1 MGVDPQVVV
10 GDTQTG
16 VHHLFVGKQSAT
28 SVESWVT
35 LLESAEMV
43 MVEEAG
49 AGEGMVVVGVTVVVA
64 ATVVMTEEVEEEVV
78 DMTVVAI
85 AMHQIAEGVLSMNRE
100 DDAGVLLMSVAAPGA
115 AAQAVEHHVY
125 HQN

>member
-1 MGVDPQVVV
+1 MQARVVIASFIC
-10 GDTQTG
+10 T
-16 VHHLFVGKQSAT
+16 VHVSELLLLIKKLSPILAACLFPIVFVANMYCA
-28 SVESWVT
+28 VVT
-35 LLESAEMV
+35 EMV

-85 AMHQIAEGVLSMNRE
+85 AMHQSKLFLVCSLGSAVVL
-100 DDAGVLLMSVAAPGA
+100 AYYTALL
-115 AAQAVEHHVY
+115 
-125 HQN
+125 

>member
-1 MGVDPQVVV
+1 MANIYCTVV
-10 GDTQTG
+10 T
-16 VHHLFVGKQSAT
+16 
-28 SVESWVT
+28 
-35 LLESAEMV
+35 EMV

-85 AMHQIAEGVLSMNRE
+85 AMHQSKLFLVCSLGSAVVL
-100 DDAGVLLMSVAAPGA
+100 AYYTALL
-115 AAQAVEHHVY
+115 
-125 HQN
+125 

>member
-1 MGVDPQVVV
+1 
-10 GDTQTG
+10 
-16 VHHLFVGKQSAT
+16 
-28 SVESWVT
+28 
-35 LLESAEMV
+35 MV

-85 AMHQIAEGVLSMNRE
+85 AMHQSKLFLVCSSGSAVVL
-100 DDAGVLLMSVAAPGA
+100 AYYTALL
-115 AAQAVEHHVY
+115 
-125 HQN
+125 